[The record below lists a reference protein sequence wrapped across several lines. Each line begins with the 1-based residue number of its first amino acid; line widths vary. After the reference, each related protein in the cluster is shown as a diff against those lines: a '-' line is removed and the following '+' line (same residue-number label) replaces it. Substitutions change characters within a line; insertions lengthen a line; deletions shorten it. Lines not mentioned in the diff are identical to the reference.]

1 MAYFASYID
10 ATGLHI
16 PSFDDVNDYLQ
27 TNYANIY
34 GQTISGNVSTSDI
47 QSNINDAL
55 MINDCINLL
64 QAVFNGM
71 SPVAAIGTQQDTLY
85 KLNGIDRN
93 NPTYSTAI
101 CNLTGQAGT
110 TITNCV
116 AVDQLGNLWN
126 LPVSVTFDV
135 SGNANGITVT
145 AQVLGAITASANTI
159 TGFQTPTADWF
170 SITNP
175 AAAIPGAPVEQDSA
189 FRARQAISQELP
201 SQSLVTGTLAD
212 IGAIDGVTR
221 YSIGLPTP
229 GGAPGTSIENPSG
242 STDSWGNPAHSI
254 SMVVE
259 GATDLEVATA
269 IYINKTPGAP
279 TNGTTTVV
287 VADPVTGI
295 NNNISF
301 FRPTYVLIYV
311 SLTVE
316 PLAGYTSA
324 TTTAI
329 TAALV
334 TYLNELQI
342 GENVTISALYAAA
355 MAVMP
360 SIITPLFS
368 ITALTAGIVPSP
380 VGTVDI
386 AIAYT
391 SVASTFS
398 SNIVITT

>member
-368 ITALTAGIVPSP
+368 IIALTAGIVPSP